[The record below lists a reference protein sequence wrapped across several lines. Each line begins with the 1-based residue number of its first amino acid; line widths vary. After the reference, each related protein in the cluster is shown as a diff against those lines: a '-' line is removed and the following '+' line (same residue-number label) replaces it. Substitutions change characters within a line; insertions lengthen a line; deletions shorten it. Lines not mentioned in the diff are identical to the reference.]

1 MVQSS
6 WENVFRAATMVSWH
20 HQNYFVVGDTAL
32 LEVLIELKC
41 VETVAVVEPK
51 LRRAEN
57 DINVVF
63 VVEG

>member
-1 MVQSS
+1 
-6 WENVFRAATMVSWH
+6 MVSWH